1 MIKLMNT
8 ATFASTP
15 GRVRCRRGH
24 AALWV
29 IALAVL
35 PLGCSKESKV
45 ARHTERADA
54 FFAEGNYD
62 KARLE
67 YLNIVQLDPRNAYA
81 IGQLGNIFFENGI
94 VLQAGAALDQ
104 ALKLGATDPRLRA
117 RLGAL
122 MAAGKRVDE
131 ARRQA
136 NQALEADPTQEDAL
150 ILLAD
155 LANDAAA
162 ATEFKNLLGRLRA
175 QKGILAIYDTA
186 EAIATLKGR
195 DMNAALALAEKAVAA
210 SPQSAS
216 AQFVL
221 AGIYLAQ
228 TNQAAGGSTLAR
240 AVELSPPRSTR
251 HIQYVNYLL
260 QRGATNEAMAHLD
273 QLIKAAPD
281 FTPARLRKAQWAF
294 AGSDFE
300 AVGREL
306 DAVLTRDRLNPDAR
320 ILEAQLHLAR
330 HEPAKAEA
338 VMLELIR
345 QFPNSEQLHYQA
357 ALTSLANQKAN
368 EAQLRLDRAFELNP
382 NVPEV
387 VLLRGRLYLAR
398 GQAAE
403 AIASTQRLIAANGT
417 LRPAYQLLGDA
428 LAANGELDRALA
440 VFRDYERKFTNDPA
454 GPQNLGLLH
463 LRKQEVSP
471 ARSAFERAVA
481 LRPDFLPAVE
491 HLVRLDLAVT
501 NTPQAIAR
509 AQRFVDQHPDAAEG
523 RVLLAQAHWANQQA
537 QLAEAELE
545 KAVELKPALQSAY
558 LLLAQIY
565 QESNRRDAAIQKL
578 NALLERQPGEQRAL
592 MMLGILYTAAG
603 DQKKAAESYET
614 LLKARDSFSPALN
627 NLAYLYSEHLN
638 NLDRAYDLARKSREL
653 QPDDPRIA
661 DTLGWILYRRG
672 EYAAALVHLE
682 ESASRLVREGEV
694 FFHLGMAH
702 YAMAHEQPA
711 RAAFQQAIRL
721 EPSASWRKKIDDRL
735 AVLDDSATGD
745 PATLRRLE
753 QLVATNPKDVVLL
766 SRFARSLESAG
777 HLDRALAT
785 FSSAVAVNPEAL
797 LPLIGQARVTVAQ
810 GDAAAGL
817 NIARKARDRAGN
829 DPDALLALGQIGFQA
844 RDYPWSYALLQE
856 AANGL
861 RGKAQAQF
869 LFGQA
874 AIAVGRLDIA
884 RSALEKV
891 TSGDA
896 TNRAA
901 LQLSLLPFCAA
912 GSLAP
917 LPPDVVRRLNSL
929 QSGELLADFLK
940 TRQMALNSQTD
951 QAVAGLES
959 ILNLYPQFTPAKRSL
974 ATIFSSRS
982 DSTTQA
988 EKLAREVR
996 EVQPHDAEMARV
1008 IGVAA
1013 LVRQDFRYAAD
1024 LFHEASRALP
1034 KEVELLIL
1042 LGQAHAQSD
1051 QVAAARQAFNQ
1062 ALTLPL
1068 SAAQKQ
1074 TVQESLEKLKAR

>member
-1 MIKLMNT
+1 MIKLMNI
-8 ATFASTP
+8 ATVASPP
-15 GRVRCRRGH
+15 GRVRRWRGR
-24 AALWV
+24 AALWA
-29 IALAVL
+29 IALALL
-35 PLGCSKESKV
+35 PLGCSKESKI

-54 FFAEGNYD
+54 FFAEGDYD

-67 YLNIVQLDPRNAYA
+67 YLNIVQLDPRNTYA

-94 VLQAGAALDQ
+94 VLQARAALEQ

-117 RLGAL
+117 RFGAL
-122 MAAGKRVDE
+122 LAASKLSDE

-136 NQALEADPTQEDAL
+136 QQALEADPTQEEAL
-150 ILLAD
+150 ILLAE

-162 ATEFKNLLGRLRA
+162 AAEFKSLLGRLRA
-175 QKGILAIYDTA
+175 QKGNLAVYDTA
-186 EAIATLKGR
+186 EAIVTLKGR
-195 DMNAALALAEKAVAA
+195 DMNTALALAERAVAA

-228 TNQAAGGSTLAR
+228 TNQAAGGPALAR

-251 HIQYVNYLL
+251 HIQYFNYLL
-260 QRGATNEAMAHLD
+260 QRGATNEAIAHLD
-273 QLIKAAPD
+273 QTIKAAPD

-294 AGSDFE
+294 AGRDFE

-306 DAVLTRDRLNPDAR
+306 DAVLTRDRLNPEAR

-330 HEPAKAEA
+330 REPARAAE
-338 VMLELIR
+338 VMEELIR
-345 QFPNSEQLHYQA
+345 QFPNSEQLQYQA
-357 ALTSLANQKAN
+357 ALASLANQKAN
-368 EAQLRLDRAFELNP
+368 EAQLHLDRAYELNP

-403 AIASTQRLIAANGT
+403 AIASTQRLIATNAT

-428 LAANGELDRALA
+428 LAANGELDRAVA
-440 VFRDYERKFTNDPA
+440 VFRDYERRFTNDPA

-491 HLVRLDLAVT
+491 QLVRLDLAVT
-501 NTPQAIAR
+501 NAPQAVAR
-509 AQRFVDQHPDAAEG
+509 AQRFVEQHPSVAEG
-523 RVLLAQAHWANQQA
+523 HVLLAQAQWANQQA

-578 NALLERQPGEQRAL
+578 NALLERQPAEQRAL

-627 NLAYLYSEHLN
+627 NLAYLYSEHLD

-721 EPSASWRKKIDDRL
+721 EPTASWRQQIDDRL
-735 AVLDDSATGD
+735 AVLDASVTGD
-745 PATLRRLE
+745 PETLRRLE
-753 QLVATNPKDVVLL
+753 QRAATNPKDAVLL
-766 SRFARSLESAG
+766 SRFAQSLESAG
-777 HLDRALAT
+777 QLDRALAT
-785 FSSAVAVNPEAL
+785 FARAAAVSPDAL
-797 LPLIGQARVTVAQ
+797 LPLIGQARVTVAK

-817 NIARKARDRAGN
+817 NLARKARDRAGN
-829 DPDALLALGQIGFQA
+829 DPDSLFALGQIGFKA
-844 RDYPWSYALLQE
+844 RDYSWSYALLQE
-856 AANGL
+856 AVNGL
-861 RGKAQAQF
+861 SDKAQAQF
-869 LFGQA
+869 VFGQA
-874 AIAVGRLDIA
+874 AIAVGRLDVA
-884 RSALEKV
+884 RGALEKV
-891 TSGDA
+891 TGGDY

-901 LQLSLLPFCAA
+901 LQLRLLPFCRT

-917 LPPDVVRRLNSL
+917 IPPDVIRQLNAA
-929 QSGELLADFLK
+929 QPGELLADFLK
-940 TRQMALNSQTD
+940 ARQLALAGQTD
-951 QAVAGLES
+951 QAVTGLES
-959 ILNLYPQFTPAKRSL
+959 ILKLYPQFTPAKRSL
-974 ATIFSSRS
+974 ATIWSTRP
-982 DSTTQA
+982 DSATQA

-996 EVQPHDAEMARV
+996 EVQPNDAEMARV

-1013 LVRQDFRYAAD
+1013 LARQDFRYAAD
-1024 LFHEASRALP
+1024 LLHEASRSLP
-1034 KEVELLIL
+1034 KDVELLIL
-1042 LGQAHAQSD
+1042 LGQARAQSD

-1062 ALTLPL
+1062 ALALPL
-1068 SAAQKQ
+1068 SAGQRQ
-1074 TVQESLEKLKAR
+1074 MVQESLDKLKAR